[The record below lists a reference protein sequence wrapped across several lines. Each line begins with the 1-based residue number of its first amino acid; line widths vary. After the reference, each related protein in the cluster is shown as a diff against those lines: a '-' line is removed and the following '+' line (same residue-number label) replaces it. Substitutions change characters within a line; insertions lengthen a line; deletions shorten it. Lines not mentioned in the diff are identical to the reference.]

1 MKVKL
6 IHTPAD
12 PVRLSFPDIFQ
23 ATDYQGD
30 KKFRYNATLLVSPG
44 GENHNRIEAAIKTV
58 AADEYGKKAEQ
69 FLAQWRGNAQKF
81 CYLNGDTKEY
91 EGYEGMMF
99 LACHRKQKDGPPTVL
114 DRDKSPLVEASGR
127 PYAGCFV
134 NASTEIYAQGGLNAG
149 IRASFSGIQFVAD
162 GDSFGGGAPAS
173 PDEFEDLGVPET
185 DAALV

>member
-6 IHTPAD
+6 SG
-12 PVRLSFPDIFQ
+12 VRLSFPDIFTAVQ
-23 ATDYQGD
+23 YESKGP
-30 KKFRYNATLLVSPG
+30 FRYNATFLVEPG
-44 GENHNRIEAAIKTV
+44 STNDKAIQAAITQV
-58 AADEYGKKAEQ
+58 ASEEYGKKADA
-69 FLAQWRGNAQKF
+69 LLTQWRGNSQKF
-81 CYLNGDTKEY
+81 CYLDGNTKEY
-91 EGYEGMMF
+91 EGYEDKRY
-99 LACHRKQKDGPPTVL
+99 LSCHRKQKDGPPTVL

-134 NASTEIYAQGGLNAG
+134 NASTEIYAQGGQNAG

-185 DAALV
+185 DPALV